1 VKQESGSTQE
11 SGPTPTQE
19 SIVPNKH
26 RRTEE
31 ESLALAD
38 GYELR
43 TLTVFYKDRLT
54 NVQILLP
61 EKTDIDDLVRDRS
74 SLAADAA
81 RAHDMVQEARRF
93 TEREEKERAAK
104 ASELFAQVNAK
115 ADGEAPPPSV
125 YPSTTKRHGKPDFQV
140 EKKHLA
146 ERHQCEQD
154 AHAGKPGH
162 TAVYA
167 WDEPLKLIKDADV
180 KSPDRD
186 WRERDQELYQRLAKA
201 GSFRK
206 VGGAP
211 TELEDIGAA
220 LRSLGKT
227 QPHFAQVVDLVLG
240 QVLLAKVK
248 GTPLHLPPIL
258 LAGPPGVGKT
268 HFTLELARALARP
281 MRRHSLDVSHTSS
294 SLMGSAR
301 NWANTH
307 LGLVF
312 DMVCLSERADPLI
325 LLDELDKARRT
336 HNADP
341 LAPLHS
347 LLEPLTSTK
356 VADISAGIEF
366 NTSHIFWVATAN
378 DLYRIPEP
386 IKSRFRVFNIAL
398 PTAEQAIA
406 LAQAVGL
413 AVHQRMNQQLNG
425 TSDPEADKPPL
436 FTAPSPRLY
445 SLLAHLTPRE
455 QIQALEHAYAR
466 ALANGR
472 RQVLRE
478 DLPAEVL
485 LDDGDPVKP
494 AQHLH

>member
-1 VKQESGSTQE
+1 VKQESGSKPGQRPD
-11 SGPTPTQE
+11 SLQE
-19 SIVPNKH
+19 SIVPKKH
-26 RRTEE
+26 NQRTEE

-38 GYELR
+38 GFEMR

-81 RAHDMVQEARRF
+81 RAQDMIEKARRF
-93 TEREEKERAAK
+93 TEKQEEERAA
-104 ASELFAQVNAK
+104 AK
-115 ADGEAPPPSV
+115 ADAEAPPPSV
-125 YPSTTKRHGKPDFQV
+125 YPGASKRRGKPDFQT
-140 EKKHLA
+140 EYKRL
-146 ERHQCEQD
+146 QEQRQLEQE
-154 AHAGKPGH
+154 AHAGKPSH
-162 TAVYA
+162 TPVYS

-186 WRERDQELYQRLAKA
+186 WRERDQELFQSLAKA
-201 GSFRK
+201 GSFRQI
-206 VGGAP
+206 GGAP
-211 TELEDIGAA
+211 TELEDISAA
-220 LRSLGKT
+220 LRVLRQA
-227 QPHFAQVVDLVLG
+227 QPHFAEVVDLILG
-240 QVLLAKVK
+240 QVCLAEVK

-258 LAGPPGVGKT
+258 LAGPPGLGKT

-307 LGLVF
+307 VGLVF
-312 DMVCLSERADPLI
+312 EMVCLGDRADPLI

-336 HNADP
+336 HNGDP
-341 LAPLHS
+341 IAPLHS

-356 VADISAGIEF
+356 VTDISAGIEF
-366 NTSHIFWVATAN
+366 DASHIFWVATAN

-386 IKSRFRVFNIAL
+386 IKSRFRVLSIAQ

-406 LAQAVGL
+406 LSRAVGL
-413 AVHQRMNQQLNG
+413 AVHQRMNEQLNG
-425 TSDPEADKPPL
+425 KSDPEADKPPL
-436 FTAPSPRLY
+436 FTAPSPHLY

-478 DLPAEVL
+478 DLPADVL
-485 LDDGDPVKP
+485 LDDGGPVKP
-494 AQHLH
+494 AHHLH